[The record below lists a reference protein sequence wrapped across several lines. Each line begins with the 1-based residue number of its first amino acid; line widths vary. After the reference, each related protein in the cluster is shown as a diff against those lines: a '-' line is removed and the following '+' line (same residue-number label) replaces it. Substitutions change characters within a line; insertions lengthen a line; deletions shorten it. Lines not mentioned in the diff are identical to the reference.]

1 MTYEQCALLRDQTR
15 ADPSGKADKVD
26 QAAQTTPPRNLG
38 GVSKKDAP
46 ESEPKISA
54 SKRRQPGDIDAPTTK
69 RRNVA
74 SGPKRIA
81 QKPTD
86 QSTRATGEGWQQ
98 RETIVI
104 AATGKLSY
112 AEMLRKVKGEPKL
125 KQLNEVVHKIK
136 RTQKGDLLLQ
146 LDKNGKKTEELK
158 NAVSSLLGD
167 QALVRSLKQRGT
179 VECRDVDEITSKRDI
194 CEAIKS
200 QYGLAKAEIVG
211 LRKAYGGT
219 QTATISLS
227 QEEAN
232 KLLAGGKLRVG
243 WVVCRLREHRAL
255 VKCYRCLEFG
265 QIAKQCKAICDRS
278 KVCRRCV
285 EDWRIAKVCS
295 KDPLCFSC
303 KGVPNADA
311 KHIAGSSKCPLFKR
325 ALAAKDANE
334 NHAN

>member
-1 MTYEQCALLRDQTR
+1 MRR
-15 ADPSGKADKVD
+15 RKP
-26 QAAQTTPPRNLG
+26 
-38 GVSKKDAP
+38 DA
-46 ESEPKISA
+46 
-54 SKRRQPGDIDAPTTK
+54 
-69 RRNVA
+69 
-74 SGPKRIA
+74 
-81 QKPTD
+81 
-86 QSTRATGEGWQQ
+86 
-98 RETIVI
+98 IVI
-104 AATGKLSY
+104 AVTGKLSY

-125 KQLNEVVHKIK
+125 KSDVVHKIK

-146 LDKNGKKTEELK
+146 LDKNGEKTEELK

-167 QALVRSLKQRGT
+167 QAAVRSLKQRGT
-179 VECRDVDEITSKRDI
+179 VECRDVVEITSKRDI

-200 QYGLAKAEIVG
+200 QYGLANAEVVG

-219 QTATISLS
+219 QTAIISLS

-243 WVVCRLREHRAL
+243 WVVCRLRDHRAL

-265 QIAKQCKAICDRS
+265 HIAKQCKAICDRS

-285 EDWRIAKVCS
+285 EDWHIAKVCS

-311 KHIAGSSKCPLFKR
+311 KHVAGSSKCPLFKR
-325 ALAAKDANE
+325 ALAARGRK
-334 NHAN
+334 